1 MSNTQPIGLNL
12 RNPNQTN
19 TGATG
24 GGATGGGATGG
35 GATRELSE
43 QEKADRE
50 FQQLQENPQFTG
62 GDNLDIDPLTGG
74 FNIPSIPTPIHT
86 IYHSTGTPP

>member
-19 TGATG
+19 TGGALAG
-24 GGATGGGATGG
+24 GRG
-35 GATRELSE
+35 ELSA

-50 FQQLQENPQFTG
+50 FQHLQENPQFTG

-74 FNIPSIPTPIHT
+74 FNIPSIPLPIHT